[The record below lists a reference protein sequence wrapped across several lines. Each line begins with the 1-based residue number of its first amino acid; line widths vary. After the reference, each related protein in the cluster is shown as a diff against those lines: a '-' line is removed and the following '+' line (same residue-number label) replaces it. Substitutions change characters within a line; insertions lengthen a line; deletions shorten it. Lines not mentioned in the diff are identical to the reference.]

1 MVNKTMESH
10 VFLALTKATTIIAI
24 FDLWMSHG
32 GFDTIVLVVNY
43 INKQWVPCHVIVGIV
58 EVHETTRVAMV
69 LQLKDLF
76 T

>member
-1 MVNKTMESH
+1 MESH
-10 VFLALTKATTIIAI
+10 VFRALVKATTIIAM

-43 INKQWVPCHVIVGIV
+43 INKQWVPCHVIIGIF
-58 EVHETTRVAMV
+58 EDHEIARVAMA